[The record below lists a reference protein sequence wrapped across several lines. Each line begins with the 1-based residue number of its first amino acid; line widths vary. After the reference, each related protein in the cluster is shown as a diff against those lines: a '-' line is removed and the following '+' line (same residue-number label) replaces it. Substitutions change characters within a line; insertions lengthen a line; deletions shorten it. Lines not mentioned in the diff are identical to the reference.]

1 MSYIHICSDCLPLQV
16 LVLRLQTMD
25 SIEARI
31 CAAAAGKLRC
41 AALLQAAS
49 LLHTMQ
55 PKSAGTPCA
64 RSFADRSITGG
75 FFDGKTSAEERRA
88 YLLGLLRADGAAGGA
103 NAGATDCGPGLNAL
117 LARSEVELAQFA
129 ALDRHLDAQERSAGL
144 EECAPANTHSHVVSG
159 CISASWGR
167 IGFVVL
173 FCVVADR
180 LLGHM
185 SVPPLSSAQQR
196 ETQAT
201 RRAPYQR
208 RAGRQGDGT
217 VSYED
222 PFSAASAVQWFNGKD
237 FRGAPAGL
245 SAHTAAQPARRPS
258 HPPVQCRLCLAAAAL
273 AVPLS
278 PARRPQARRSR

>member
-1 MSYIHICSDCLPLQV
+1 MAYNPDTLSFTEPATDMVYIAGLPEGI
-16 LVLRLQTMD
+16 TEEDM
-25 SIEARI
+25 
-31 CAAAAGKLRC
+31 AAHFGTIGLLKQDKKKGKPKIWLYRDK
-41 AALLQAAS
+41 ATGAL
-49 LLHTMQ
+49 
-55 PKSAGTPCA
+55 KVA
-64 RSFADRSITGG
+64 RS
-75 FFDGKTSAEERRA
+75 RA
-88 YLLGLLRADGAAGGA
+88 
-103 NAGATDCGPGLNAL
+103 P
-117 LARSEVELAQFA
+117 
-129 ALDRHLDAQERSAGL
+129 
-144 EECAPANTHSHVVSG
+144 
-159 CISASWGR
+159 
-167 IGFVVL
+167 
-173 FCVVADR
+173 CVVADR

-258 HPPVQCRLCLAAAAL
+258 HPPVQCRLCLAGAAL